1 MERRRETAMCTT
13 VIVGRKATVDGSTL
27 IARNCD
33 YWLPLPHLKFVMVP
47 ENTHQTGKYRSYVS
61 GFEEELPQKALRYQ
75 MAPLIEK
82 ETEGVYGE
90 AGFNAENVGMSATE
104 SLYGNERVLAIDPF
118 LETGLGED
126 SLLTMVLPYI
136 HSAREGVEMVGRLI
150 QKHGSHEGNGIIFS
164 DKEEIWYMEIPCGH
178 HWVAQ
183 KIPEDHCAVIANQV
197 SQQAIDF
204 SDTENFLWSEGI
216 QAFVEENFLNPDR
229 EGWNFRHI
237 FGTNTAFDHH
247 YNTPRVWFG
256 QKYFGVESPDRGPSS
271 DEFDFTIKPNR
282 KLSQAD
288 VAYVLS
294 SHYNETVY
302 DQLGDGT
309 DNERKQFRPIA
320 IYRTLESHILQ
331 IRNDVPKEIA
341 AVMWFNNGVTAFNP
355 YVPFYAN
362 ANDTAPS
369 YHETSLTYDI
379 NQAFWLARTISAL
392 AECSYENME
401 TINTNFLTDCQQ
413 MSYRMLEQIDQEAK
427 NKEANEITEF
437 LTQSNERIVEMI
449 RKKSMQTIGQM
460 VAKGLEQSALAL
472 RPADAF
478 SITPFQTIEES

>member
-1 MERRRETAMCTT
+1 MCTT
-13 VIVGRKATVDGSTL
+13 VVVGRKATVDGSTM

-47 ENTHQTGKYRSYVS
+47 ENDHQSGKYHSYAS
-61 GFEEELPQKALRYQ
+61 GFEDDLPQKALRYQ

-82 ETEGVYGE
+82 ETEGIYGE
-90 AGFNAENVGMSATE
+90 AGFNSENIAMSATE

-136 HSAREGVEMVGRLI
+136 YSAREGVERVGKLI

-164 DKEEIWYMEIPCGH
+164 DNKEVWYMEIPCGH

-197 SQQAIDF
+197 SQQEIDF
-204 SDTENFLWSEGI
+204 SDTENFMWSEGI
-216 QAFVEENFLNPDR
+216 QEFVEENFLNPDM

-256 QKYFGVESPDRGPSS
+256 QKYFGVESPDRGPMSE
-271 DEFDFTIKPNR
+271 EFAFTIKPDR

-302 DQLGDGT
+302 DQLGDGSE
-309 DNERKQFRPIA
+309 NYRKQFRPIA

-331 IRNDVPKEIA
+331 IRNDVPKEVA

-362 ANDTAPS
+362 ATDTAPS

-379 NQAFWLARTISAL
+379 DQAFWLARTISAL
-392 AECSYENME
+392 TERSYQDME
-401 TINTNFLTDCQQ
+401 TISTSFLTDCQQ
-413 MSYRMLEQIDQEAK
+413 TAYQMLEQIDQEAMTK
-427 NKEANEITEF
+427 APEEITGF
-437 LTQSNERIVEMI
+437 LTQSNVKIVEEI
-449 RKKSMQTIGQM
+449 RKRSMKAIGQM
-460 VAKGLEQSALAL
+460 VSKGLEISALSL
-472 RPADAF
+472 QPSDAF
-478 SITPFQTIEES
+478 GITPFKTIEKQ